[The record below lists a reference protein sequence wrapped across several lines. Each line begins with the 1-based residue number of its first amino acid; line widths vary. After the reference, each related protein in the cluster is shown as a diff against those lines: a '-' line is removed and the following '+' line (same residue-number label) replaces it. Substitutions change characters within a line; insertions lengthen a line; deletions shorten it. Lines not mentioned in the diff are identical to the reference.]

1 MPDGGV
7 NDGALVAYLA
17 QAIVRASGVYTRRP
31 VDDPQHPLALGE
43 VVALF
48 NLADEFGLM
57 PRLREAV
64 DRQVGQDVYGRLSEA
79 MKGYYLGLPARS
91 SAPPGGARPPAH
103 RPPGQRPPPP
113 RSTGHRPPAHRP
125 PQPGHGNYRPPDGRP
140 PPPGDRPRDPDCRPP
155 TS

>member
-1 MPDGGV
+1 MSSGEG
-7 NDGALVAYLA
+7 NDGALLAYLA

-64 DRQVGQDVYGRLSEA
+64 DRQAGHDVYGRLSEA
-79 MKGYYLGLPARS
+79 MKAYYLGLPARS
-91 SAPPGGARPPAH
+91 SALAGGSRPPGH
-103 RPPGQRPPPP
+103 RPPGQRPPAP
-113 RSTGHRPPAHRP
+113 RRSGHRPPARRP
-125 PQPGHGNYRPPDGRP
+125 PSG
-140 PPPGDRPRDPDCRPP
+140 
-155 TS
+155 